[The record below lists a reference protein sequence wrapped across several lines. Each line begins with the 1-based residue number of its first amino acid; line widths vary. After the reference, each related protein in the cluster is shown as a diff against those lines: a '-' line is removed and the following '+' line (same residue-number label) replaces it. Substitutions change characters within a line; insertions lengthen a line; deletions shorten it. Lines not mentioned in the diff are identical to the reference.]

1 MKDVMRRIRIH
12 RVVWTTILVV
22 ALGLCAPSN
31 GQAQIGFSAYMGG
44 ALPTGDFGRTDVN
57 RTPPKSGAES
67 GHAFGGEL
75 AWGYRFTRDDWSEAH
90 LHPAFVLT
98 LGYSETEF
106 GNDVPSSF
114 LSDQPAVIITPES
127 RIRMR
132 SLRLGLRII
141 PWTNNVLTPTAGL
154 GYERG
159 KMEVDNW
166 SFFGP
171 SSEAGD
177 LSGHTPI
184 RAKLETENISGV
196 FFQAGVA
203 TSAKKTA
210 IFYADVMYHLLF
222 SEGVATIS
230 EFTIDDEISSEDG
243 TIKSDFQWW
252 ELRGGLIFF
261 IGE

>member
-1 MKDVMRRIRIH
+1 MKNVMQRMRIPRMAWIT
-12 RVVWTTILVV
+12 VLLVV
-22 ALGLCAPSN
+22 FGFWTPLN
-31 GQAQIGFSAYMGG
+31 GHAQIGFSAFMGG
-44 ALPTGDFGRTDVN
+44 TFPTGDFGRTDVD

-75 AWGYRFTRDDWSEAH
+75 AWGYRFTREDWSEAQF
-90 LHPAFVLT
+90 HPAFVFT

-106 GNDVPSSF
+106 GNDVPTSF
-114 LSDQPAVIITPES
+114 LTDQPAMISTPES
-127 RIRMR
+127 RIRLR
-132 SLRLGLRII
+132 SLRLGARII
-141 PWTNNVLTPTAGL
+141 PWTSNILAPTVGL

-171 SSEAGD
+171 SSEAND

-184 RAKLETENISGV
+184 RAKLESENISGV
-196 FFQAGVA
+196 FFQVGVA
-203 TSAKKTA
+203 TQAKKSA
-210 IFYADVMYHLLF
+210 IFYADLMYHLLF

-230 EFTIDDEISSEDG
+230 EFTIDDETSSEDG

-252 ELRGGLIFF
+252 EVRGGLIFF